1 MRRFFQHALNLQ
13 ESKSL
18 AEETLEIVQDIK
30 KFYGRHVK
38 TLDDDFDLR
47 ESVADLLRWDMGI

>member
-1 MRRFFQHALNLQ
+1 MQ
-13 ESKSL
+13 EAKSL

-38 TLDDDFDLR
+38 TLDDDSDLR